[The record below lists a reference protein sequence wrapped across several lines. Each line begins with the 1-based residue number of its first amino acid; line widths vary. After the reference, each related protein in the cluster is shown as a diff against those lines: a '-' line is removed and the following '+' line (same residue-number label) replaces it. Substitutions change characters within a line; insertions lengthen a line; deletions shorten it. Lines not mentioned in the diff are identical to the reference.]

1 MYYICDREKYY
12 KLNLMIMKKILMA
25 ILSVVLIQNVTLAD
39 SERLISPEQLPAAA
53 QKLIKTY
60 FWTQTVT
67 YAKVDGYM
75 FDVDY
80 EVRLSDG
87 TTIEF
92 DRKGNWKNIECKPN
106 SVPEKLVP
114 ARIAEYVSMNYSA
127 AKILKIERNKRSYEV
142 ELSNRL
148 ELTFDLKFNLVNIDD

>member
-1 MYYICDREKYY
+1 
-12 KLNLMIMKKILMA
+12 MKKFILM
-25 ILSVVLIQNVTLAD
+25 ILSVVLFQNFTYAD
-39 SERLISPEQLPAAA
+39 SERMISIEQLPAAA

-60 FWTQTVT
+60 FGTQTVT

-92 DRKGNWKNIECKPN
+92 DRKGNWKNIECKQVALPGTLL
-106 SVPEKLVP
+106 PTK
-114 ARIAEYVSMNYSA
+114 IAEYVAKYYSGT
-127 AKILKIERNKRSYEV
+127 KVVKIERNKRSYEV
-142 ELSNRL
+142 ELSNGL
-148 ELTFDLKFNLVNIDD
+148 ELTFDTRFNLINVDD